1 MKSEDTNPKPRQKK
15 IIGVPAKPVTYHANV
30 SKINPEIIDSKELPI
45 PGLSRWSQIKKFIPV
60 SREKFRQLSIAGK
73 APQPIRDGIRC
84 TYYRNEEIHEWLNNP
99 LGYTASKEG

>member
-1 MKSEDTNPKPRQKK
+1 MTKEFKQEPRQKR
-15 IIGVPAKPVTYHANV
+15 IIGIPAKPVTYHANL
-30 SKINPEIIDSKELPI
+30 SKKESGNIDYADLPI